1 MRAGKYVI
9 HTPGTVWSGGK
20 RNEEVLAAES
30 EKIRGTGTYTQEE
43 LSERLTKRYEGSEKR
58 NDTSA

>member
-1 MRAGKYVI
+1 MNLETFKQREELLMMRN
-9 HTPGTVWSGGK
+9 
-20 RNEEVLAAES
+20 RVLSAES

-43 LSERLTKRYEGSEKR
+43 LGERLTKRYEGSQKG